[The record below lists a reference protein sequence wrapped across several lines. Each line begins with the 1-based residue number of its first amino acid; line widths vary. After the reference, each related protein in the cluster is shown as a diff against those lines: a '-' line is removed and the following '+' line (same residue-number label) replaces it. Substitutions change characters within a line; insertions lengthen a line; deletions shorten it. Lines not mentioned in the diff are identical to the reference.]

1 MKPLHEHLPDF
12 GREPDRITAMITA
25 FERLDRENRELKAT
39 VERLQSDIEPMR
51 KAFAMM
57 LREVQKFE
65 QWNNRRA
72 GG

>member
-12 GREPDRITAMITA
+12 GKTPDRITAMIQA
-25 FERLDRENRELKAT
+25 LERIDRENKELKAT
-39 VERLQSDIEPMR
+39 VAQLQSDIEPMR

-65 QWNNRRA
+65 QWNNRRV